1 MAKNVKEI
9 NVISRWGVLVLG
21 EAGKE
26 QRFFS
31 LVQRVLEERGWP
43 FPVKLEDVG
52 EGWFG
57 VKKQYLETKGPYGK
71 LVAYV
76 GAETIGRDIYLNWSL
91 TLDEPGL
98 FKKAVAAGGGFAAEI
113 FQAVNFNQANAA
125 RAFASSLNHA
135 VQQAADVILDEA
147 GADKS
152 KVNREA
158 QGILGRLI

>member
-1 MAKNVKEI
+1 M
-9 NVISRWGVLVLG
+9 ISRWGVLVVDQ
-21 EAGKE
+21 AGKE

-31 LVQRVLEERGWP
+31 LVQQVLQNRGWP
-43 FPVKLEDVG
+43 FPVKMEDVG

-57 VKKQYLETKGPYGK
+57 MKKQYLETKGPGGK

-76 GAETIGRDIYLNWSL
+76 GAETVGRDIFLNWSL

-98 FKKAVAAGGGFAAEI
+98 FKKAVAAGGGFAAEV

-135 VQQAADVILDEA
+135 VQQATDIILDEA
-147 GADKS
+147 GIDKS
-152 KVNREA
+152 TVNREA